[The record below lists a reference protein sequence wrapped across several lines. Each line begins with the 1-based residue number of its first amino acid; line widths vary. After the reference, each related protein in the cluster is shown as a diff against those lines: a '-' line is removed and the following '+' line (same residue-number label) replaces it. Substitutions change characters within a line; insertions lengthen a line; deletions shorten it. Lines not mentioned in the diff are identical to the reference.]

1 MAGSRAHSGATA
13 RPRSAGRPG
22 RSFAR
27 DHRQSQRRQSVRVL
41 SARRTPAADRGS
53 SAADRAA
60 PLPVTEREG
69 NVRAASPERNVRHQ
83 PYRSAL
89 SPQPRIHTKEE
100 NYEPRTPT
108 PAGIKR
114 AFRRTVATQ
123 PDHANPVGSYPDNP
137 RPGTPQPRKRTGGT
151 HNTTGATCAKSPP
164 HSPIRIVRVETI
176 PMTTE
181 EFDNAIEAWAVLLNR
196 YWHEH
201 PEEAA

>member
-1 MAGSRAHSGATA
+1 LIDLIAATA
-13 RPRSAGRPG
+13 RI
-22 RSFAR
+22 
-27 DHRQSQRRQSVRVL
+27 RV
-41 SARRTPAADRGS
+41 
-53 SAADRAA
+53 
-60 PLPVTEREG
+60 
-69 NVRAASPERNVRHQ
+69 
-83 PYRSAL
+83 
-89 SPQPRIHTKEE
+89 KEE

-123 PDHANPVGSYPDNP
+123 PDRENPVGIYPDNP
-137 RPGTPQPRKRTGGT
+137 RPGTPQARKRRGGT
-151 HNTTGATCAKSPP
+151 HNTTGVICANSLP